1 MVEKMILK
9 QMQATTG
16 IEKFVMCS
24 TTVKKKYPS
33 LDNKKNRK
41 KMWPFL
47 EYNLFDVTT
56 LSEFGVSRGWGE
68 EKGFCWFFIQKR
80 VDKIR
85 QEVVIVAG
93 S

>member
-33 LDNKKNRK
+33 LDNK
-41 KMWPFL
+41 
-47 EYNLFDVTT
+47 
-56 LSEFGVSRGWGE
+56 
-68 EKGFCWFFIQKR
+68 
-80 VDKIR
+80 
-85 QEVVIVAG
+85 
-93 S
+93 